1 LSLSRPFFQKES
13 DARRQWLERFQQ
25 GWSRRYWDPL
35 ADPPLLHLASALGL
49 CALVREL
56 IRARSFLFFTFWINA
71 RDEIDKTALSHAVD
85 KGHEA
90 VVQLLLDYRADIND
104 RDTLGFTP
112 LWDAF
117 FRGNEVMVHLL
128 LDRGAEIDA
137 RRKNG
142 ETVLWSAVMSKDL
155 AMMQLLLDR
164 GADLE
169 APDGWNMDRPLTWAA
184 RWSYEPVV
192 LLLLD
197 HGADVNAKDWKGLT
211 ALWHAASRG
220 DMAMV
225 RLLLDRGADIS
236 IKDAA
241 GRSIEEQAVY
251 GVNEAVVR
259 LIKEKL
265 AEAADRTGRS

>member
-1 LSLSRPFFQKES
+1 MSLSRPLFQRKS

-25 GWSRRYWDPL
+25 GWSWPYRPL
-35 ADPPLLHLASALGL
+35 VDPPLLHLASALGL

-56 IRARSFLFFTFWINA
+56 IRSKSFLFFTFWI
-71 RDEIDKTALSHAVD
+71 RDVMYQTALSHAVN

-90 VVQLLLDYRADIND
+90 VARLLLDHGADINGQNM
-104 RDTLGFTP
+104 LGFTP
-112 LWDAF
+112 LCDAVS
-117 FRGNEVMVHLL
+117 RGNKAMVHLL
-128 LDRGAEIDA
+128 LDQGAEIDA

-142 ETVLWSAVMSKDL
+142 QTVLWSAVVGSDL

-164 GADLE
+164 GADVE
-169 APDGWNMDRPLTWAA
+169 APNTWDMDRPLTWAA
-184 RWSYEPVV
+184 RQGYEPVV

-197 HGADVNAKDWKGLT
+197 HGADVNAKNRKGLT
-211 ALWHAASRG
+211 ALWYAAFRG
-220 DMAMV
+220 NMPVV

-241 GRSIEEQAVY
+241 GRSIEERAVQR
-251 GVNEAVVR
+251 GDGAVVR
-259 LIKEKL
+259 LIREKL